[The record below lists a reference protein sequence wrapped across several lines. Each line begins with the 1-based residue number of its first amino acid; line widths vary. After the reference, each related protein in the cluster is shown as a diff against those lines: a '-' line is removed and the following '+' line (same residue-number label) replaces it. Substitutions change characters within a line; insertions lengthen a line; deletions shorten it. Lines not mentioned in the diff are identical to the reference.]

1 MGSRIIRILDFISQG
16 VPVTSVLKFIAY
28 IMPLVMANGIP
39 VAILV
44 SIMLIFGRMS
54 ADSEITAMRACGIS
68 ILQIISPIIVIVFIL
83 TCICFYLRM
92 EVVPTTT
99 AEAKTFLKKVM
110 VDKPLSIFVPGRPIK
125 YEQYM
130 IQIDDKVGE
139 NGVKNIQVFEMA
151 EKGKKISRD
160 ISAPMGKITVDKD
173 KQILNII
180 LNNAAIATY
189 GDSGVP
195 IRTFSEE
202 LTFPI
207 DYGKK
212 FNEIRIAKGVDNL
225 SFDELFGRAVLH
237 KKLGKDNTQ
246 VEVEMNQ
253 RFALALAPIAFM
265 LLGMPLAIRTSRR
278 ETSIGLFLSVILA
291 GVYYSL
297 VTIFKALDQYP
308 QYHPQI
314 LLWIPNIVYQFGGAY
329 YIFKIAKR

>member
-1 MGSRIIRILDFISQG
+1 MGSRLIRILDFISQG
-16 VPVTSVLKFIAY
+16 IPVSSVLKFIAY

-68 ILQIISPIIVIVFIL
+68 ILQIISPIILIVFIL

-92 EVVPTTT
+92 DVVPYTTWQ
-99 AEAKTFLKKVM
+99 AGSFIKKVV
-110 VDKPLSIFVPGRPIK
+110 VDQPLSIFVPGRPIR
-125 YEQYM
+125 YEEFM
-130 IQIDDKVGE
+130 IQIDDKVGK
-139 NGVKNIQVFEMA
+139 NGVKNIQVFRMA
-151 EKGKKISRD
+151 DKGRKVSQD
-160 ISAPMGKITVDKD
+160 ITAPMGKITVDKE
-173 KQILNII
+173 KQILNIV
-180 LNNAAIATY
+180 LNNAAIAIYNDEGIPT
-189 GDSGVP
+189 
-195 IRTFSEE
+195 RTFSKE

-212 FNEIRIAKGVDNL
+212 FNEIRIAKDVDDL

-237 KKLGKDNTQ
+237 KKIGKDNTR
-246 VEVEMNQ
+246 VEIELNQ

-278 ETSIGLFLSVILA
+278 ETSVGLFLSVILA

-297 VTIFKALDQYP
+297 VMIFKALDQYP
-308 QYHPQI
+308 QYHPQV
-314 LLWIPNIVYQFGGAY
+314 LLWIPNIVYQFGGTY
-329 YIFKIAKR
+329 YLFKIAKR